1 MNFYFMGKSKSGYLP
16 EEGISFVLI
25 VERGDVINFR
35 IGHLYHCM
43 SESID
48 NIGTSGGIAVSAQSG
63 RQQMIG
69 YNVRSNIFVYFLFS

>member
-1 MNFYFMGKSKSGYLP
+1 MNFYLMGKSKSVYLP
-16 EEGISFVLI
+16 EKGMYFVLI

-48 NIGTSGGIAVSAQSG
+48 NIGTSGGIAVSAPND
-63 RQQMIG
+63 R
-69 YNVRSNIFVYFLFS
+69 